1 MNDLKDETF
10 DYINKLKKLST
21 EIQFEEIEN
30 FIIEELLNE
39 EIKEEN
45 AFQFCELYEIITDNN
60 EECHLP
66 LGFYGLDSPE
76 ILVEKIVKKMH
87 NENKDL

>member
-45 AFQFCELYEIITDNN
+45 AFQFCELY
-60 EECHLP
+60 
-66 LGFYGLDSPE
+66 
-76 ILVEKIVKKMH
+76 
-87 NENKDL
+87 

>member
-30 FIIEELLNE
+30 FIIEELFNE

-45 AFQFCELYEIITDNN
+45 AFQFCELY
-60 EECHLP
+60 
-66 LGFYGLDSPE
+66 
-76 ILVEKIVKKMH
+76 
-87 NENKDL
+87 